1 MVEEAQVCWSVVIR
15 VRRPDDDKCGGLSL
29 TSDNNHSTVQLFNYS
44 TYISELTVITEESVE
59 KVLFLESDIDNDIL
73 MQQRPC
79 VIFSDF
85 PR

>member
-1 MVEEAQVCWSVVIR
+1 MMTSVEDSV
-15 VRRPDDDKCGGLSL
+15 SL
-29 TSDNNHSTVQLFNYS
+29 QTTTIQLFNYSTIQQFPLLFNYS